1 MRPVLR
7 EASPMSSNDMQRF
20 LQERID
26 MLTEEIA
33 LWLPELGEEALM
45 RVYEE
50 RARWGEILESL
61 GTKHVKR

>member
-1 MRPVLR
+1 
-7 EASPMSSNDMQRF
+7 MSSNDMQRF

-45 RVYEE
+45 QLYEE
-50 RARWGEILESL
+50 RARWGEIVQSL
-61 GTKHVKR
+61 GTTHVTRRRNA